1 MVIDTHLSPF
11 NTRFRSAAHYESLP
25 REATIFE
32 EKYQELLQLI
42 RGVLHEGADGFH
54 TKKIAF
60 QTQLKKI
67 RDNANVAIR
76 NAMQIERGE
85 TLFTCQKLR
94 DDTDHT
100 LKQLHESHQQ
110 ETGRLK
116 ELVQTLELTIGHLEQ
131 RVHLLQEKDQHRLTL
146 QHEAVQEALRTKHHE
161 HLEEIQRIQTAARDD
176 LQRTKD
182 EYERRL
188 DKAQEALL
196 HQDRAHQQQL
206 DAARLQHQQAQQL
219 LEQELQ
225 RTKDAQAALQT
236 QMTLLKEKTQHTL
249 QEERT
254 LHEKSLSEQLAE
266 SLRVQA
272 ALKTEMATMI
282 QQLHAAEHKRRQES
296 ELAFQRLRDQ
306 LTTQHALDI
315 DQRHEKQQR
324 ELKRVR
330 AELDVQLEDQLHKVK
345 HMHEQELQ
353 RQIRITDRLQR
364 VLARHGLGAQAM
376 SDEESFRRQL
386 TPTRTRTRTR
396 PPSAATTATMREA
409 AATTTT
415 RESAASDSDTDAY
428 GAPPPPPPPL
438 PLPFAQTAAPAGG
451 GGLQWGALSRSLQQ
465 QQQTQQSQGPQPSQG
480 PRFSPSHLPPSTFAL
495 DEALAATSDRDG
507 GSGAAAPA
515 AAAAAAGATG
525 ASVAGNVRRMSSYLQ
540 ALEDYLQ
547 GDETAAKDVDVSVA
561 TSVALSDILNVPL
574 PLKNDDDRGGGNGS
588 GGDGATAR
596 QANAA
601 AAARATNER
610 PATTTATKA
619 AAAAPRPSP
628 SGSLSSSSF
637 TRFIEQFDGG
647 FGDGASSVHT
657 PQDGDLYV
665 PSDSEDSLHR
675 PTTSVGGGSSSTRRS
690 PYAPLLT
697 TVLSDA

>member
-1 MVIDTHLSPF
+1 MCAGTAPQVIDTHLSPF

-32 EKYQELLQLI
+32 EKYQELLQNI

-76 NAMQIERGE
+76 NAMQVLHPAISVVCVFTVRSFSNARVSLGVAVRLCVCAQIERGE

-94 DDTDHT
+94 DDTDHQ

-116 ELVQTLELTIGHLEQ
+116 ELVQTLELTINHLEQ
-131 RVHLLQEKDQHRLTL
+131 RIHVLQEKDQHRVTL

-161 HLEEIQRIQTAARDD
+161 HLEEIQRLQTAARDD
-176 LQRTKD
+176 LQRTRD

-206 DAARLQHQQAQQL
+206 EAARLQHQQQQQL
-219 LEQELQ
+219 HEQELQ
-225 RTKDAQAALQT
+225 RAKDAHAALQA

-272 ALKTEMATMI
+272 TLKTEMATMI

-315 DQRHEKQQR
+315 DQRHEKHQR

-345 HMHEQELQ
+345 HMHEQV
-353 RQIRITDRLQR
+353 T
-364 VLARHGLGAQAM
+364 
-376 SDEESFRRQL
+376 
-386 TPTRTRTRTR
+386 
-396 PPSAATTATMREA
+396 
-409 AATTTT
+409 
-415 RESAASDSDTDAY
+415 
-428 GAPPPPPPPL
+428 
-438 PLPFAQTAAPAGG
+438 
-451 GGLQWGALSRSLQQ
+451 
-465 QQQTQQSQGPQPSQG
+465 
-480 PRFSPSHLPPSTFAL
+480 
-495 DEALAATSDRDG
+495 
-507 GSGAAAPA
+507 
-515 AAAAAAGATG
+515 
-525 ASVAGNVRRMSSYLQ
+525 
-540 ALEDYLQ
+540 
-547 GDETAAKDVDVSVA
+547 
-561 TSVALSDILNVPL
+561 
-574 PLKNDDDRGGGNGS
+574 
-588 GGDGATAR
+588 
-596 QANAA
+596 
-601 AAARATNER
+601 
-610 PATTTATKA
+610 
-619 AAAAPRPSP
+619 
-628 SGSLSSSSF
+628 
-637 TRFIEQFDGG
+637 
-647 FGDGASSVHT
+647 
-657 PQDGDLYV
+657 
-665 PSDSEDSLHR
+665 
-675 PTTSVGGGSSSTRRS
+675 
-690 PYAPLLT
+690 
-697 TVLSDA
+697 

>member
-1 MVIDTHLSPF
+1 MASAPSVATTSSVELLEFKSWVLAQVERVSLCSEGLAKVKKYIAEEIEMDAKVIDTHLSPF

-32 EKYQELLQLI
+32 EKYQELLQNI

-94 DDTDHT
+94 DDTDHQ

-116 ELVQTLELTIGHLEQ
+116 ELVQTLELTINHLEQ
-131 RVHLLQEKDQHRLTL
+131 RIHVLQEKDQHRVTL

-161 HLEEIQRIQTAARDD
+161 HLEEIQRLQTAARDD
-176 LQRTKD
+176 LQRTRD

-206 DAARLQHQQAQQL
+206 EAARLQHQQQQQL
-219 LEQELQ
+219 HEQELQ
-225 RTKDAQAALQT
+225 RAKDAHAALQA

-272 ALKTEMATMI
+272 TLKTEMATMI

-315 DQRHEKQQR
+315 DQRHEKHQR

-345 HMHEQELQ
+345 HMHEQV
-353 RQIRITDRLQR
+353 T
-364 VLARHGLGAQAM
+364 
-376 SDEESFRRQL
+376 
-386 TPTRTRTRTR
+386 
-396 PPSAATTATMREA
+396 
-409 AATTTT
+409 
-415 RESAASDSDTDAY
+415 
-428 GAPPPPPPPL
+428 
-438 PLPFAQTAAPAGG
+438 
-451 GGLQWGALSRSLQQ
+451 
-465 QQQTQQSQGPQPSQG
+465 
-480 PRFSPSHLPPSTFAL
+480 
-495 DEALAATSDRDG
+495 
-507 GSGAAAPA
+507 
-515 AAAAAAGATG
+515 
-525 ASVAGNVRRMSSYLQ
+525 
-540 ALEDYLQ
+540 
-547 GDETAAKDVDVSVA
+547 
-561 TSVALSDILNVPL
+561 
-574 PLKNDDDRGGGNGS
+574 
-588 GGDGATAR
+588 
-596 QANAA
+596 
-601 AAARATNER
+601 
-610 PATTTATKA
+610 
-619 AAAAPRPSP
+619 
-628 SGSLSSSSF
+628 
-637 TRFIEQFDGG
+637 
-647 FGDGASSVHT
+647 
-657 PQDGDLYV
+657 
-665 PSDSEDSLHR
+665 
-675 PTTSVGGGSSSTRRS
+675 
-690 PYAPLLT
+690 
-697 TVLSDA
+697 